1 MGATPVPGRP
11 RRIARLAFR
20 AAAFERSLGVV
31 HTMRMSQLFG
41 RTLRTAPND
50 VEIVSHQLMLRAGMI
65 RPLGSGLIS
74 LLPLGWRV
82 VGKVEQIVREEMD
95 AIGAQELLMPVVHPA
110 DIWRESGRYDQI
122 GPEMARFKDRT
133 ERDMVLAL
141 THEEVVTD
149 LARQEISS
157 YRQLPMIVYHMQTKF
172 RDEPRSRGGLIRVRE
187 FTMKDSY
194 SFDVDEAGL
203 DHAYRLHWRAYD
215 RIFRRIGLKFII
227 VGADVGMM
235 GGSAS
240 HEFMA
245 FSENGEDT
253 ILICESCGYA
263 SNREVARFKRAEPVS
278 EELVDIE
285 EVETPNTPT
294 IQALADLLGVPTART
309 AKAVFFKG
317 GSGRFIFAVIRGDLD
332 VNDTQLRNV
341 TGERT
346 LTPASVEEIKAIGA
360 EPGYGSPVGTHDA
373 FVVADISIRDT
384 PNLVAGANRPG
395 WHLKNVNLG
404 RDYQA
409 DLVAD
414 IATSEDGFPCPTC
427 GAPLRATR
435 AIEVG
440 NIFKL
445 GTRYSEKMGAT
456 YLDANGESH
465 PIVMGSYGIGPG
477 RSAAT
482 VVEQR
487 HDEKGIIW
495 PLSIAPYH
503 VALIEIPSPDDSAP
517 HEFAERL
524 YAELEDVGV
533 EVLYDDR
540 DERPGVKFNDAE
552 LIGIPLRVA
561 VSARNMA
568 NGQIELKLRTAKEA
582 IFVPIDQA
590 VAEIVRILAEI
601 AENEAYE
608 FGLDQEMEEPNY

>member
-1 MGATPVPGRP
+1 
-11 RRIARLAFR
+11 
-20 AAAFERSLGVV
+20 
-31 HTMRMSQLFG
+31 MSHLFG
-41 RTLRTAPND
+41 RTLRAAPND

-74 LLPLGWRV
+74 LLPLGYRV
-82 VGKVEQIVREEMD
+82 VTKVEQIIREEMD
-95 AIGAQELLMPVVHPA
+95 AIGGQELLMPVVHPA
-110 DIWRESGRYDQI
+110 DIWRESGRYDQV
-122 GPEMARFKDRT
+122 GPEMARFKDRAD
-133 ERDMVLAL
+133 RDMVLAL

-149 LARQEISS
+149 LARQEINS
-157 YRQLPMIVYHMQTKF
+157 YRQLPMIVYHLQTKF

-194 SFDVDEAGL
+194 SLDIDEAGL
-203 DHAYRLHWRAYD
+203 DHAYQLHWKAYD
-215 RIFRRIGLKFII
+215 RIFRRLGLRFII

-253 ILICESCGYA
+253 ILFCDGCGYA
-263 SNREVARFKRAEPVS
+263 ANREVAVFQRPAPVD
-278 EELVDIE
+278 EALLPVE

-294 IQALADLLGVPTART
+294 IQALADFIGVPTSKT
-309 AKAVFFKG
+309 AKAVFFMG
-317 GSGRFIFAVIRGDLD
+317 DSGRFIFAVIRGDLD
-332 VNDTQLRNV
+332 VNETKLRNA
-341 TGERT
+341 TGERAIV
-346 LTPASVEEIKAIGA
+346 PATKEQIEAIGA
-360 EPGYGSPVGTHDA
+360 EAGYGSPVGVHNA
-373 FVVADISIRDT
+373 FIVVDESVRDS

-395 WHLKNVNLG
+395 WHLKHVNLG

-414 IATSEDGFPCPTC
+414 IATVEAGYPCPEC
-427 GAPLRATR
+427 GGALQETR

-445 GTRYSEKMGAT
+445 GTRYSEKLGAT

-465 PIVMGSYGIGPG
+465 PIVMGSYGIGSG
-477 RSAAT
+477 RSVAT

-487 HDEKGIIW
+487 HDAKGIVW

-503 VALIEIPSPDDSAP
+503 VSLVEIPAPDDTRP
-517 HEFAERL
+517 REVAERL
-524 YAELEDVGV
+524 YTELGAVGV

-540 DERPGVKFNDAE
+540 DERPGVKFNDAD

-561 VSARNMA
+561 VSARNLA
-568 NGQIELKLRTAKEA
+568 NEQVEIKLRQEKDAV
-582 IFVPIDQA
+582 FVPLDQA
-590 VAEIVRILAEI
+590 VAEIVRMLAEL
-601 AENEAYE
+601 AEREAQD
-608 FGLDQEMEEPNY
+608 FGLDDQTV

>member
-1 MGATPVPGRP
+1 
-11 RRIARLAFR
+11 
-20 AAAFERSLGVV
+20 
-31 HTMRMSQLFG
+31 MSHLFG

-74 LLPLGWRV
+74 LLPLGFRV
-82 VGKVEQIVREEMD
+82 VTKIEQIIREEMD
-95 AIGAQELLMPVVHPA
+95 AIGGQELLMPVVHPA
-110 DIWRESGRYDQI
+110 DIWRESGRYDQV
-122 GPEMARFKDRT
+122 GPEMARFKDRAD
-133 ERDMVLAL
+133 RDMVLAL

-157 YRQLPMIVYHMQTKF
+157 YRQLPLIAYHIQTKF

-194 SFDVDEAGL
+194 SFDADEAGL

-215 RIFRRIGLKFII
+215 RIFRRIGLQFII

-253 ILICESCGYA
+253 ILLCNQCGYGA
-263 SNREVARFKRAEPVS
+263 NREVAKFTRDAPVDEALLDM
-278 EELVDIE
+278 EEI
-285 EVETPNTPT
+285 ETPNTPT
-294 IQALADLLGVPTART
+294 IQALADLLGIPTAKT

-317 GSGRFIFAVIRGDLD
+317 GTGRFIFAVIRGDLD
-332 VNDTQLRNV
+332 VNETKLRNA

-346 LTPASVEEIKAIGA
+346 LTPATVEEIKATGA
-360 EPGYGSPVGTHDA
+360 EAGYGSPVGVRDA
-373 FVVADISIRDT
+373 FIVVDESVRDT

-404 RDYQA
+404 RDYQS

-414 IATSEDGFPCPTC
+414 IATAGEGFPCPEC
-427 GAPLRATR
+427 GSDLHETR
-435 AIEVG
+435 AIEIG

-445 GTRYSEKMGAT
+445 GTRYSEKLGAT

-465 PIVMGSYGIGPG
+465 PIVMGSYGIGSG
-477 RSAAT
+477 RNAAT

-487 HDEKGIIW
+487 HDEKGILW
-495 PLSIAPYH
+495 PISIAPYH
-503 VALIEIPSPDDSAP
+503 VSLIELPSPDDARP
-517 HEFAERL
+517 KEVAERL
-524 YAELEDVGV
+524 YQELEDLGV

-540 DERPGVKFNDAE
+540 DERPGVKFNDSD

-561 VSARNMA
+561 VSARNLA
-568 NGQIELKLRTAKEA
+568 NDQIELKPRKQKDAT
-582 IFVPIDQA
+582 FVPIDQA

-601 AENEAYE
+601 AEAEAFE
-608 FGLDQEMEEPNY
+608 FGLDQEMTEPRI

>member
-1 MGATPVPGRP
+1 
-11 RRIARLAFR
+11 
-20 AAAFERSLGVV
+20 
-31 HTMRMSQLFG
+31 MSHLFG
-41 RTLRTAPND
+41 RTLRAAPND

-65 RPLGSGLIS
+65 QPLGSGLIS

-82 VGKVEQIVREEMD
+82 VNKVEQIVREEID
-95 AIGAQELLMPVVHPA
+95 AIGGQELLMPVVHPA
-110 DIWRESGRYDQI
+110 DIWRESGRYDQV
-122 GPEMARFKDRT
+122 GPEMARFTDRAD
-133 ERDMVLAL
+133 RDLVLAL

-149 LARQEISS
+149 LARQQISS
-157 YRQLPMIVYHMQTKF
+157 YRQLPMIVYHLQTKF

-194 SFDVDEAGL
+194 SFDADEAGL
-203 DHAYRLHWRAYD
+203 DHAYHLHWQAYD
-215 RIFRRIGLKFII
+215 RIFRRIGLKFIV

-235 GGSAS
+235 GGTAS

-253 ILICESCGYA
+253 ILLCNQCGYGA
-263 SNREVARFKRAEPVS
+263 NREVAKFKRDEPVN
-278 EELVDIE
+278 EAALPLE

-294 IQALADLLGVPTART
+294 IQALAELLGIPTSKT

-332 VNDTQLRNV
+332 VNETTLRNA

-346 LTPASVEEIKAIGA
+346 ITPATTEEIRAVGA
-360 EPGYGSPVGTHDA
+360 EPGYGSPVGVHDA
-373 FVVADISIRDT
+373 FIVVDESIRDS

-409 DLVAD
+409 GLVAD
-414 IATSEDGFPCPTC
+414 IATAEAGFPCPSC
-427 GAPLRATR
+427 GNPLHATR

-445 GTRYSEKMGAT
+445 GTRYSEKLGAT
-456 YLDANGESH
+456 YLDAEGQSL
-465 PIVMGSYGIGPG
+465 PIVMGSYGIGPA
-477 RSAAT
+477 RSSAA

-487 HDEKGIIW
+487 HDDKGIIW

-503 VALIEIPSPDDSAP
+503 VSLVELPAP
-517 HEFAERL
+517 NDPAPKDIAERL
-524 YAELEDVGV
+524 YRELDDLGV

-540 DERPGVKFNDAE
+540 DERPGVKFNDAD

-561 VSARNMA
+561 VSARNLK
-568 NGQIELKLRTAKEA
+568 NDQIEIKRRTAKEA
-582 IFVPIDQA
+582 TFVPVDQA

-601 AENEAYE
+601 SENEANE
-608 FGLDQEMEEPNY
+608 FGLDLETTEPNL